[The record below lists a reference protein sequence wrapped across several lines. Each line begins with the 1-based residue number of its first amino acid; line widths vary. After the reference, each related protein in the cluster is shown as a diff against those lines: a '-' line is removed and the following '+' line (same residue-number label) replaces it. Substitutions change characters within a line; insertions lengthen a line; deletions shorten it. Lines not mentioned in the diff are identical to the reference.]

1 LGAALRS
8 YAVGERAVVDGF
20 AEQDRITGGR
30 CAVTSSDLIHGEST
44 DSYDHASKGPLV
56 TTDQVLIGVGLIL
69 VLAVG
74 SQVLAGRLRIPALI
88 LLLPVGFA
96 AGALIDDV
104 DPEQLLGAAF
114 SPLVSLAVA
123 VILYDAGLGLDLA
136 RLKGHIR
143 RVVVRLIWIGVLI
156 TWLLGTLLAAPL
168 LGMSQRAA
176 IMIGAILVVSGP
188 TVVGPLL
195 SFVRPKDRLQHILI
209 WEGSLIDPV
218 GGVLGAL
225 VFHAVVASSG
235 HHLGSGT
242 AQFLASVGIGAAGG
256 AVGATLLW
264 LLFRVLRL
272 GEVLGTTAQLAAVIG
287 VAALCDVLRDD
298 TGLIAAVVMGL
309 AVANL
314 PGMSAPARRPFF
326 ETLVSLILGL
336 LFISISATVTPHSL
350 RHVWL
355 PALGLAA
362 FLVLVVRPLVA
373 AVSTLGTDLTRGERG
388 FIGWMAPRGIVA
400 AATAST
406 FSAGLVAK
414 GIDGA
419 SKILPATFVVI
430 VATVTLYGLTASP
443 VARRLG
449 VVRASRSRPL
459 LVGGDP
465 WVVDL
470 GAALKS
476 AGLEVLMWAGEEEQ
490 RERIR
495 RAGIE
500 LAPGELLGAATGGA
514 AELEGITAVYFLT
527 AADDFNAL
535 AAVLLRGSVEGTV
548 HRLNAPADSQGAVA
562 PFIGG
567 EVLFGADL
575 TWPTLSRRYEEGAAV
590 LGQPAGDAVRP
601 GSDPL
606 FLVRRD
612 GRLDPVTAGST
623 PLPRPGDTVVLLTPG
638 GRAGES
644 TQG

>member
-1 LGAALRS
+1 M
-8 YAVGERAVVDGF
+8 
-20 AEQDRITGGR
+20 
-30 CAVTSSDLIHGEST
+30 
-44 DSYDHASKGPLV
+44 
-56 TTDQVLIGVGLIL
+56 TTNQVLIGVGLIL

-74 SQVLAGRLRIPALI
+74 SQILAGRLRIPALI
-88 LLLPVGFA
+88 VLLPVGFA
-96 AGALIDDV
+96 AGVLIDDV
-104 DPEQLLGAAF
+104 DPEKLLGPAF

-123 VILYDAGLGLDLA
+123 VILYDAGLGLEPA
-136 RLKGHIR
+136 RLKGHTR
-143 RVVVRLIWIGVLI
+143 RVVVRLIWIGVLV
-156 TWLLGTLLAAPL
+156 TGLLGALLAAPL
-168 LGMSQRAA
+168 LGMSRQAA
-176 IMIGAILVVSGP
+176 VMIGAILVVSGP

-195 SFVRPKDRLQHILI
+195 GFVRPKDRLQRILI

-218 GGVLGAL
+218 GGVVGAL
-225 VFHAVVASSG
+225 VYHGVVASSG

-242 AQFLASVGIGAAGG
+242 ALFLASVGIGAAGG
-256 AVGATLLW
+256 AVGTALLW
-264 LLFRVLRL
+264 VLFRVLRL

-309 AVANL
+309 AVASL
-314 PGMSAPARRPFF
+314 PSFDVPARRPFF
-326 ETLVSLILGL
+326 EALVSLILGL

-373 AVSTLGTDLTRGERG
+373 AVSTLGTDLTREERG

-414 GIDGA
+414 GIGGA
-419 SKILPATFVVI
+419 AKILPATFVVI
-430 VATVTLYGLTASP
+430 VATVTLYGLTASR

-449 VVRASRSRPL
+449 VVRPSRSRPL
-459 LVGGDP
+459 LVGGDR

-470 GAALKS
+470 GVALKA

-495 RAGIE
+495 RAGVD
-500 LAPGELLGAATGGA
+500 LAPGELLGAATGGG

-527 AADDFNAL
+527 AEDDFNAL
-535 AAVLLRGSVEGTV
+535 AAALLRGSVEGAV
-548 HRLNAPADSQGAVA
+548 HRLGAPADSHGVVA

-567 EVLFGADL
+567 EVLFAPDL
-575 TWPTLSRRYEEGAAV
+575 TWQTFARRYEEGAAV
-590 LGQPAGDAVRP
+590 LGRPAGDALLP
-601 GSDPL
+601 GGDLL

-612 GRLDPVTAGST
+612 GRLDPVTEGST
-623 PLPRPGDTVVLLTPG
+623 PLPRPGDTAVLLAPG
-638 GRAGES
+638 GRGSERPA
-644 TQG
+644 Q

>member
-1 LGAALRS
+1 M
-8 YAVGERAVVDGF
+8 
-20 AEQDRITGGR
+20 
-30 CAVTSSDLIHGEST
+30 
-44 DSYDHASKGPLV
+44 
-56 TTDQVLIGVGLIL
+56 TTNQVLTGVGLIL

-74 SQVLAGRLRIPALI
+74 SQILASRLRIPALI
-88 LLLPVGFA
+88 VLLPVGFA
-96 AGALIDDV
+96 AGALIGDV
-104 DPEQLLGAAF
+104 DPEQLLGPAF
-114 SPLVSLAVA
+114 SPVVSLAVA

-136 RLKGHIR
+136 RLKGHTR

-156 TWLLGTLLAAPL
+156 TGLLGTLLAAPL
-168 LGMSQRAA
+168 LGMSQQAA
-176 IMIGAILVVSGP
+176 VMIGAILVVSGP

-218 GGVLGAL
+218 GGVVGAL
-225 VFHAVVASSG
+225 VFHGVVASSS

-242 AQFLASVGIGAAGG
+242 VQFLASVGIGAAGG
-256 AVGATLLW
+256 AVGAALLW
-264 LLFRVLRL
+264 VLLRVLRL

-314 PGMSAPARRPFF
+314 PGMDVPARRPFF
-326 ETLVSLILGL
+326 EALVSLILGL

-362 FLVLVVRPLVA
+362 ILVLVVRPLVA
-373 AVSTLGTDLTRGERG
+373 VVSTLGTDLTRGERA

-414 GIDGA
+414 GIVGA

-449 VVRASRSRPL
+449 VVRLSRSRPL

-470 GAALKS
+470 GAALQG

-500 LAPGELLGAATGGA
+500 IAPGELLGAATGGA

-527 AADDFNAL
+527 AEDDFNAL
-535 AAVLLRGSVEGTV
+535 AAVILRGAVEGTV
-548 HRLNAPADSQGAVA
+548 HRLNAPADSHGVVA

-567 EVLFGADL
+567 EILFGADL
-575 TWPTLSRRYEEGAAV
+575 TWPTFSSRYEDGAAV
-590 LGQPAGDAVRP
+590 LAQPAGDAVPP
-601 GSDPL
+601 GSDLL

-612 GRLDPVTAGST
+612 GRLDPVTGGST
-623 PLPRPGDTVVLLTPG
+623 PLPRLGDTVVLLAPG
-638 GRAGES
+638 RGLPDERLCLTSGGDKA
-644 TQG
+644 